1 MQISLQQASKRFN
14 KEWIFR
20 NLDYTFELGQHYAL
34 IGNNGSGKST
44 LLQIIAGYSSLT
56 KGSIHWSD
64 NDHTTIFQQI
74 SFAAPY
80 LELVEEFTTMEQ
92 FEFHATFK
100 TLQSSITV
108 NDIIE
113 RIGLKNS
120 AHKQIRYFSSG
131 MKQRLKLALAIFSET
146 PILLL
151 DEPCSNLDKE
161 GYALY
166 HDLIR
171 NYAMHKLIIIGSNDT
186 QEYDYCTKLFFFQSV
201 QIFVFEIDLPEFSII
216 IALCL
221 EMQRSGLLRYGSG
234 LSVAPCPCRQCG
246 VRCGDRDRAPLKSRH
261 VGPAHPSQSDQSR
274 GRGPAQRREGVHD
287 PAPRGGQYRHS
298 VPPH

>member
-56 KGSIHWSD
+56 KGTIHWSG

-92 FEFHATFK
+92 FDFHATFK
-100 TLQSSITV
+100 TLQPSISV

-131 MKQRLKLALAIFSET
+131 MKQRLKLALAIFDQA

-151 DEPCSNLDKE
+151 DEPTAGMSPEETLVMM
-161 GYALY
+161 
-166 HDLIR
+166 DLIR
-171 NYAMHKLIIIGSNDT
+171 TLADERTVILVEHKMKLIMGLCNRIIVLHHGEFLAEGTPD
-186 QEYDYCTKLFFFQSV
+186 
-201 QIFVFEIDLPEFSII
+201 EIQNNAE
-216 IALCL
+216 
-221 EMQRSGLLRYGSG
+221 
-234 LSVAPCPCRQCG
+234 
-246 VRCGDRDRAPLKSRH
+246 VRRVYL
-261 VGPAHPSQSDQSR
+261 
-274 GRGPAQRREGVHD
+274 
-287 PAPRGGQYRHS
+287 GQG
-298 VPPH
+298 